1 MVENSMVDIEKT
13 KNEIIEI
20 ARDIFAR
27 FGFKKTTM
35 EEIAKAMKK
44 AKSSLYYYFQ
54 SKEEIFHMVLEQEA
68 NVLREK
74 IEKAVGQEDTPQGK
88 LRAYILT
95 RMRGLK
101 QLANFYSALKD
112 EYLENYKFIERLRK
126 KYDEEEAEMISKILK
141 EGINKGIFEIKD
153 LDMTTLAILIALK
166 GFEVWIFQGNTR
178 WTEKDIDNLLD
189 ILLYGIVKK

>member
-13 KNEIIEI
+13 KDEIIEI

-54 SKEEIFHMVLEQEA
+54 SKEEIFRMVLEQEA

-74 IEKAVGQEDTPQGK
+74 IKKAVGQEDTPQGK

-112 EYLENYKFIERLRK
+112 EYLKNYKFIERLRK
-126 KYDEEEAEMISKILK
+126 KYDEEEAETISKILK
-141 EGINKGIFEIKD
+141 EGIDKGIFEIED

>member
-1 MVENSMVDIEKT
+1 MINVEKT
-13 KNEIIEI
+13 KDEIIEI
-20 ARDIFAR
+20 ARDIFAK

-54 SKEEIFHMVLEQEA
+54 SKEEIFKMVLEQEA

-74 IEKAVGQEDTPQGK
+74 IEKAINQEDTPQGK

-112 EYLENYKFIERLRK
+112 EYLENYKFIEKFRK
-126 KYDEEEAEMISKILK
+126 RYDEEETETISKILN
-141 EGINKGIFEIKD
+141 EGIDKGIFDVKD
-153 LDMTTLAILIALK
+153 LKMTTLAILIALK
-166 GFEVWIFQGNTR
+166 GFELWVFQGNTK
-178 WTEKDIDNLLD
+178 WTEKDINNLLD
-189 ILLYGIVKK
+189 VLFYGIVKK

>member
-1 MVENSMVDIEKT
+1 MINVEKT
-13 KNEIIEI
+13 KDEIIEI

-35 EEIAKAMKK
+35 EEIAKAIRK

-54 SKEEIFHMVLEQEA
+54 SKEEIFQMVLEQEA

-74 IEKAVGQEDTPQGK
+74 IEKAISQEDTPQGK

-112 EYLENYKFIERLRK
+112 EYLENYKFIEKFRK
-126 KYDEEEAEMISKILK
+126 KYDEEEMETISKILR
-141 EGINKGIFEIKD
+141 EGMDKGIFDVKD
-153 LDMTTLAILIALK
+153 LGMTTLAILIALK
-166 GFEVWIFQGNTR
+166 GFESWVFQGNTK

-189 ILLYGIVKK
+189 VLFHGIVKK